1 MKLIQI
7 GHKKPYQNNSDE
19 TPVCTGYKNPAKI
32 NHYTPRQ
39 NRTIQVVKREKFP
52 LLILRSCLSFNHIH
66 RICVLYL
73 LLFRLLLQRALY
85 TV

>member
-7 GHKKPYQNNSDE
+7 GHKKPYQNNYNE
-19 TPVCTGYKNPAKI
+19 MLVCTECKNPATI
-32 NHYTPRQ
+32 NHHMPRH
-39 NRTIQVVKREKFP
+39 NRTKQVIKREKFP

-73 LLFRLLLQRALY
+73 LLFRLLLRRA
-85 TV
+85 